1 MEEGER
7 VKENDLLAVIDS
19 TELEFQ
25 LRQLQAQLKSL
36 RGEEADRFEKP
47 LESSIKSQEL
57 MVEQAEHDLRA
68 FEEDFERMEKLYK
81 EGAITVK
88 EYEDAKNMME
98 TAKINLKRQQEA
110 LALLYESSDP
120 TGGSL
125 QFYSGRA
132 EALQSQIDLINYR
145 IEKSRITSPI
155 AGVVANLSV
164 KKGDLINPGS
174 PLMNTFQEDEYNVET
189 FIPAE
194 SASSVIEGMK
204 VKIVQGRKG
213 EDVVFDGIVE
223 KIAPTAVERISP
235 LGLEEQRIKV
245 TVKPE
250 VRKPSLIPGNSVRCG
265 IYHR

>member
-1 MEEGER
+1 MWIVKGKMKIIGVILISMALMAALFYKNTKGLNAKLLEIQPQAIASSFEEEGEIVPAVEHPIYSLLSGEIVKLEVEEGER

-145 IEKSRITSPI
+145 IEK
-155 AGVVANLSV
+155 VAL
-164 KKGDLINPGS
+164 L
-174 PLMNTFQEDEYNVET
+174 L
-189 FIPAE
+189 
-194 SASSVIEGMK
+194 
-204 VKIVQGRKG
+204 R
-213 EDVVFDGIVE
+213 
-223 KIAPTAVERISP
+223 
-235 LGLEEQRIKV
+235 
-245 TVKPE
+245 
-250 VRKPSLIPGNSVRCG
+250 
-265 IYHR
+265 